1 MSMLVNRRTL
11 RDLRR
16 AHFRRNPQAPRFT
29 RVRHALVRL
38 PGRLWRTGIFSIL
51 FVMGVLIFLG
61 GGVVEDKGQPMQAA
75 SGYFAAKWTL
85 CGLWLASLLQ
95 TAARER
101 PEVPEFLCLAPVKPE
116 LLGRRARRLAVRE
129 VLKILAA
136 FTAATV
142 LITAIGTM
150 SRLAPGLL
158 FHWWLLS
165 MATLSLWVHLM
176 AVAACAPALRR
187 AVTRCPW
194 KLPHGPKSILILIL
208 VAGFIML
215 IGAPFGLAGK
225 HSGWFIPPGNAMAA
239 VFPAAGLL
247 AWPVTQE
254 LPVWQLGITGLLLVL
269 GRSELRRFLCDLRQ
283 LPEVTN
289 DIGSHWNPSYDEEDW
304 DEEEAATEASNAS
317 EGSPAEPV
325 SPGIPP
331 PAEPAMLH
339 GLAASLRERRDAE
352 QCQSAHFLTNPYGK
366 VRAAVPNAKG
376 LLFIFIL
383 FGGAVACGFPLIYGG
398 AWVFLAVCGFQ
409 FAPTALHSQYP
420 YCFGKEYYSGR
431 SQSHHEWLPLDVR
444 RAWQVTALRY
454 TAAIRVTLYPALLLA
469 GIGAVVSLLL
479 RPLQLLPYFFEAG
492 SFMNIRD
499 TMPATWR
506 FASSCTLATIASPL
520 AHRAWSPAPFVRL
533 LIPRERLTWTWRV
546 VHRICT
552 AMAGQACLC
561 AALAVACIV
570 HGIVLSG
577 TEWNFHVITQASVIL
592 FAASELLRLACLRLA
607 FFMWVR
613 GHRK

>member
-1 MSMLVNRRTL
+1 MSVLVNRRTL

-16 AHFRRNPQAPRFT
+16 AQFRRNPQAPRFT
-29 RVRHALVRL
+29 HARHALVRL

-61 GGVVEDKGQPMQAA
+61 GGVLADKGEPLQAA

-95 TAARER
+95 TARRAR
-101 PEVPEFLCLAPVKPE
+101 PEVPEFLCLAPVEPE
-116 LLGRRARRLAVRE
+116 LLGRRAQRLAVRE
-129 VLKILAA
+129 VLKVVAA

-142 LITAIGTM
+142 LITAFGTT
-150 SRLAPGLL
+150 SRLAPGRP
-158 FHWWLLS
+158 FHWWLLPL
-165 MATLSLWVHLM
+165 ATLSLWVHLV
-176 AVAACAPALRR
+176 AVAACAPALWR
-187 AVTRCPW
+187 AAVRSPW
-194 KLPHGPKSILILIL
+194 KLSRWPKFILILLL

-225 HSGWFIPPGNAMAA
+225 NSEWITPPGSAMAA

-269 GRSELRRFLCDLRQ
+269 GWPELRRFLHDLRQ

-289 DIGSHWNPSYDEEDW
+289 DIQRYWGPSCDEEDW
-304 DEEEAATEASNAS
+304 DEEESIEASTA
-317 EGSPAEPV
+317 AEALTATPV

-331 PAEPAMLH
+331 PAEPAMLR

-352 QCQSAHFLTNPYGK
+352 QCQADHFLTNPYGK

-383 FGGAVACGFPLIYGG
+383 FGGAVACGFPLIYGA
-398 AWVFLAVCGFQ
+398 AWIFLAVCGFQ
-409 FAPTALHSQYP
+409 FAPTALHAQYP
-420 YCFGKEYYSGR
+420 YCFGKEYYSGQ
-431 SQSHHEWLPLDVR
+431 SQSHHEWLPLDVS
-444 RAWQVTALRY
+444 RAWQVSAPRY
-454 TAAIRVTLYPALLLA
+454 NEAIRATLYPALLLA

-479 RPLQLLPYFFEAG
+479 RPLQLLPYFFEAAA
-492 SFMNIRD
+492 FMDVGD

-506 FASSCTLATIASPL
+506 CAAACAIAILGAPV
-520 AHRAWSPAPFVRL
+520 AHRQWAPSPFVRL
-533 LIPRERLTWTWRV
+533 LIPRERLTWTGRLL
-546 VHRICT
+546 HQLCT
-552 AMAGQACLC
+552 TMGGLASLC
-561 AALAVACIV
+561 AVLGVAFTGL
-570 HGIVLSG
+570 GIVES
-577 TEWNFHVITQASVIL
+577 ASIGVFLGFVLASAIL
-592 FAASELLRLACLRLA
+592 FVSSELLRLASLRMA
-607 FFMWVR
+607 FLLWSR
-613 GHRK
+613 GKRK